1 MIFYSGFRLEGV
13 GKAKILQNGS
23 GGFPRPGQPG
33 KIFNPVIKVAQSKC
47 WLSILLKDATKDKSS
62 CIK

>member
-33 KIFNPVIKVAQSKC
+33 KSFNPVIMVVQSE
-47 WLSILLKDATKDKSS
+47 S
-62 CIK
+62 

>member
-33 KIFNPVIKVAQSKC
+33 KSFNPVIMVVQSES
-47 WLSILLKDATKDKSS
+47 LFS
-62 CIK
+62 